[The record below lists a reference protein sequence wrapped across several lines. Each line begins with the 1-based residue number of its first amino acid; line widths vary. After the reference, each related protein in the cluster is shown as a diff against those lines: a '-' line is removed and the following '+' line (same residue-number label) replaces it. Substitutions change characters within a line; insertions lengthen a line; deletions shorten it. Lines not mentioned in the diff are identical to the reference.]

1 MSQDKRHIFDARF
14 IVPLLTGARGKLLH
28 SQTLHVVKA
37 GETSPY
43 KMTVRFV
50 MLHTNQG
57 TQQCTVS

>member
-1 MSQDKRHIFDARF
+1 MSQDKRYIFDASF

-43 KMTVRFV
+43 KAV
-50 MLHTNQG
+50 
-57 TQQCTVS
+57 

>member
-1 MSQDKRHIFDARF
+1 MSQDKLHIFYARF
-14 IVPLLTGARGKLLH
+14 IVPLLTGARGKLIQ

-37 GETSPY
+37 GEAN